1 MILEENMIAVVVI
14 VLWVI
19 SFFQSREGSNS
30 FNKSKMSVLT
40 FLVKKVQAFRAVY
53 FVRIREKPLS

>member
-1 MILEENMIAVVVI
+1 MIAVVVI

-30 FNKSKMSVLT
+30 FNKSKMSVFT

-53 FVRIREKPLS
+53 FVRIREKPLVKSLFS

>member
-1 MILEENMIAVVVI
+1 MMAVVVI

>member
-40 FLVKKVQAFRAVY
+40 FLVKKY
-53 FVRIREKPLS
+53 KLSGLSIL